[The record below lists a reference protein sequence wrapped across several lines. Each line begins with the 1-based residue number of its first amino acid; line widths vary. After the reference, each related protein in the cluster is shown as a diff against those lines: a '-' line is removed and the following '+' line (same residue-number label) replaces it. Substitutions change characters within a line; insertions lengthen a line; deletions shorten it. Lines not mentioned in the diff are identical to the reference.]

1 MPGLRVQDLE
11 IPWAAAV
18 CQAVLPEPPEG
29 LGCRS
34 ATEVAD
40 TVQAGEAEAAEVDE
54 QVLHGED
61 TQFPARP
68 DDALRQAE
76 GVERGVEQAGGY
88 HVVHRAL
95 VGGQLAG
102 QTLGDDERMVVGNF
116 SRIHAAAVERSPFQ
130 GGGMS
135 GESRVPLQQGDAV
148 GYLVEHIVREVAG
161 AGTGVAQHLLLVKR
175 LGDGE
180 GLVRREAVP
189 AVRLFLQGG

>member
-34 ATEVAD
+34 AAEVAD

-61 TQFPARP
+61 AQLPARP

-76 GVERGVEQAGGY
+76 GVEWGVEQAAEPARSAGLAPLLRHILVDGGDP
-88 HVVHRAL
+88 VAAEQ
-95 VGGQLAG
+95 GGKGCAVDHQ
-102 QTLGDDERMVVGNF
+102 D
-116 SRIHAAAVERSPFQ
+116 AVETGVGDVVAVHP
-130 GGGMS
+130 
-135 GESRVPLQQGDAV
+135 EGDA
-148 GYLVEHIVREVAG
+148 
-161 AGTGVAQHLLLVKR
+161 Q
-175 LGDGE
+175 
-180 GLVRREAVP
+180 LVRAAEP
-189 AVRLFLQGG
+189 GGFRHGEDRKSVV